1 MTTPAKQVDQPPGR
15 HYSERTT
22 TLTVMTTPSKPVG
35 RPPGRPYGST
45 NKVKGRKVL
54 FGKQNKGQWHQ
65 GKLEL
70 EPDVS
75 MVCLAA
81 IDKETGHAERGVLPL
96 PSPPLDTNLTRREGG
111 RAHSRLLPSSPHPP
125 HS

>member
-1 MTTPAKQVDQPPGR
+1 MTTPTKQVGP
-15 HYSERTT
+15 
-22 TLTVMTTPSKPVG
+22 

-54 FGKQNKGQWHQ
+54 FGKQNKRQWHQ
-65 GKLEL
+65 GEFEL

-81 IDKETGHAERGVLPL
+81 IDKETGHAERGEL
-96 PSPPLDTNLTRREGG
+96 PSPVTLHHRNER
-111 RAHSRLLPSSPHPP
+111 
-125 HS
+125 

>member
-1 MTTPAKQVDQPPGR
+1 MTTPTKQVGP
-15 HYSERTT
+15 
-22 TLTVMTTPSKPVG
+22 

-54 FGKQNKGQWHQ
+54 FGKQNKRQWHQ
-65 GKLEL
+65 GEFEL

-81 IDKETGHAERGVLPL
+81 IDKETGHAERGELPL